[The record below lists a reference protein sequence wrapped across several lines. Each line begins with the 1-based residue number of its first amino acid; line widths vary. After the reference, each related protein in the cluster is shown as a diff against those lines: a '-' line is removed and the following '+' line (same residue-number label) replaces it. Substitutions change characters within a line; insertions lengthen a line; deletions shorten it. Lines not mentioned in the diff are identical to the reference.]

1 MNIAKA
7 HDFCARLPGATREL
21 KWAFADS
28 VHPVFSVG
36 AKMFAMFTL
45 RQDRLIDELMFK
57 ADDAR
62 FLELT
67 DRDGFSPA
75 PHLARAMWVKVDGVQ
90 RLADTEAKVL
100 LTEAHHVV
108 MAKLSKKMQQA
119 IRGRWP
125 MRGAID
131 RASVEAH
138 RAPVMAARSTR
149 MSVRASRR

>member
-1 MNIAKA
+1 MNIARA
-7 HDFCARLPGATREL
+7 HDFCAKLPGATRDL
-21 KWAFADS
+21 KWASEDS

-36 AKMFAMFTL
+36 AKMFAMFTM
-45 RQDRLIDELMFK
+45 RHDKLIDQLMFK

-75 PHLARAMWVKVDGVQ
+75 PYLARARWVEVDGVQ
-90 RLADTEAKVL
+90 RLTDTEAKVL

-119 IRGRWP
+119 IRGNR
-125 MRGAID
+125 
-131 RASVEAH
+131 
-138 RAPVMAARSTR
+138 
-149 MSVRASRR
+149 